1 MAGGIKEKKQKLER
15 GSWSDLPLEII
26 NSIVSRLY
34 VVYQIRF
41 RAVCKRW
48 RAADIQSR
56 DKFPW
61 LMGYNSHSCYL
72 PGDTTWTELRFQDNY
87 RYVKNLV
94 CADGF
99 LYCSFFSLEAIV
111 AYNVASQNLEI
122 LPYPP
127 SILFMY
133 KYLTEYDGSLLIF
146 GKVVDG
152 SGYRVFT
159 FNRSQMDWFEIESLD
174 DRVLFTGAS
183 CLWVPVEKGSA
194 FANTVHWFGRYSYIR
209 DVCREFIRKPVE
221 SDSSKVAPRVR
232 GYEYSKEEEEYM
244 TQIWI
249 QPPSKTKQILPV
261 KSLDNDQNNNSLST
275 GPAKVAGRKIV
286 LVYVDLENVVYVN
299 GFLYCSFF
307 SPTAI
312 CALNAASGKWE
323 QLPYPPSCRLEKIRL
338 IDLDDRERGEDLK
351 AQYIVLWPV
360 LIAVIYAVNSSG
372 SLLKVAHEKLPQE
385 FGIMKTGRIRACSAF
400 GFGNP

>member
-72 PGDTTWTELRFQDNY
+72 YDPCHKQKYTVFNSDKNRTTLLGARPLDSKHGWVLFEGEKNVNSGGRKCSPLFFYSPFADQIINLPAWREFSIAKATFSATPISPDCVVFVTWVGIMEISCISICRPGDTTWTELRFQDNY

-249 QPPSKTKQILPV
+249 QPPVRRSI
-261 KSLDNDQNNNSLST
+261 N
-275 GPAKVAGRKIV
+275 
-286 LVYVDLENVVYVN
+286 
-299 GFLYCSFF
+299 
-307 SPTAI
+307 
-312 CALNAASGKWE
+312 LN
-323 QLPYPPSCRLEKIRL
+323 
-338 IDLDDRERGEDLK
+338 
-351 AQYIVLWPV
+351 
-360 LIAVIYAVNSSG
+360 
-372 SLLKVAHEKLPQE
+372 
-385 FGIMKTGRIRACSAF
+385 
-400 GFGNP
+400 